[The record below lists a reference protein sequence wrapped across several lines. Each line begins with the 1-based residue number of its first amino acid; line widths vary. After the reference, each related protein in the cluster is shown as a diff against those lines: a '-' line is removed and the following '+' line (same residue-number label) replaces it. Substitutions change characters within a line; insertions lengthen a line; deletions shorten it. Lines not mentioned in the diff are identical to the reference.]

1 MAHDTARSSAT
12 VSDHLQTYGGIIIVV
27 ALTLIVGAVFGSI
40 AHGLGSGF
48 LASSDPL
55 LAAIQS
61 AGTFVGFGVVG
72 LGYLAARDDWE
83 LIRLESPTKRD
94 LLWIGGGLVA
104 LFGVYLGA
112 TALMNV
118 LNVQSG
124 DSVIAQQ
131 GAESPMYFLYLTVV
145 TIVLVGP
152 AEELIFRGIAFGE
165 LRRLWGPIPAIVLSS
180 AVFASIHVW
189 SFSGPGAVV
198 SLGMVFV
205 LGGVLA
211 LIYERSG
218 NLVVAAVAH
227 GLFNAVQ
234 FLASYA
240 QTTGLI

>member
-12 VSDHLQTYGGIIIVV
+12 PADHLQAYGGIIIVV
-27 ALTLIVGAVFGSI
+27 ALTLIVGAVFGSV
-40 AHGLGSGF
+40 AHGLASGF
-48 LASSDPL
+48 LDSSDPL
-55 LAAIQS
+55 LEALQS
-61 AGTFVGFGVVG
+61 AGTFVGFGAVG

-83 LIRLESPTKRD
+83 LIRLESPSKRD
-94 LLWIGGGLVA
+94 LLWIAGGLVA
-104 LFGVYLGA
+104 LFGVYLGGS
-112 TALMNV
+112 ALMSA

-131 GAESPMYFLYLTVV
+131 GAQNPMYFLYLTVV

-152 AEELIFRGIAFGE
+152 AEELIFRGVVFGE
-165 LRRLWGPIPAIVLSS
+165 LRRLWGPLPAIVLSS

-189 SFSGPGAVV
+189 SFTGAGALV

-211 LIYERSG
+211 AIYEKSG
-218 NLVVAAVAH
+218 NLAVAAVVH

-234 FLASYA
+234 FVVSYA
-240 QTTGLI
+240 QTTGLV